1 MTKPMKD
8 FIELSQEEDTESENL
23 EFVDSSLENQLA
35 EETEASAEV
44 SGLRDEAATLADSE
58 LEDEANMP
66 MEGQEFNL
74 EEVLPFSDSDG
85 EAGYEKGESMDQD
98 EA

>member
-1 MTKPMKD
+1 MTKPDKKLKD
-8 FIELSQEEDTESENL
+8 LSEQ
-23 EFVDSSLENQLA
+23 EFVDSSIEDQLA
-35 EETEASAEV
+35 EEAQASADL

-85 EAGYEKGESMDQD
+85 NAGYEKEDQEED
-98 EA
+98 

>member
-1 MTKPMKD
+1 MTKPDKKLKD
-8 FIELSQEEDTESENL
+8 LSEQ
-23 EFVDSSLENQLA
+23 EFVDSSIEDQLA
-35 EETEASAEV
+35 EEAQASADL

-85 EAGYEKGESMDQD
+85 DAGYEKEDREED
-98 EA
+98 